1 MKTKIAL
8 AVSMALLSSAANAQT
23 VLSHSGETVQFDIS
37 PELAASTV
45 RGSLSIEANEV
56 KFVPEADL
64 DDSEYTYIVRLRD
77 SAAANYQGEI
87 AGFKATSPQHSSSRV
102 SSQFSGNVKLDVAKP
117 EVKNYVSYLKVK
129 QNRFLTNASAAIGS
143 PIEALTTYQYALNG
157 MAIRMTQAQA
167 IKMAEL
173 PEVVFIERE
182 RIEQLETDV
191 SQSLIGSPKIWDGSA
206 TGTKAMGEGVIVGI
220 IDSGI
225 NSDHA
230 SFADIGGDGYDHRNP
245 LGQGIYIG
253 DCKTDFTSMC
263 NDKLIGVRSYSEITN
278 NYDDAKVF
286 GDKPPA
292 KNGEDYGGHG
302 SHVAS
307 TAAGNILL
315 NVPYVQGEAGKLE
328 GEGISTDIKFAQIS
342 GVAPHANIIA
352 YQICNPGNAG
362 DTYSGCPTAPILKAI
377 DDSIKDG
384 VDVLNFS
391 ISGGGN
397 PWNSATEQ
405 GFLAAR
411 NAGIFTAV
419 AAGNTRPAT
428 ATSAAIT
435 QTPYSTPKNAPWY
448 TSVANS
454 THDRDIVSAVEF
466 NGKNYSFTAGSG
478 PALTEVLS
486 GIPVYAGSLD
496 STNFEACK
504 AFATDAF
511 KGKIAVIKRGGCTF
525 DVKVAA
531 ALNAGAKGV
540 VVFNREGEGNT
551 RLSMSGLEKLNIPAV
566 FIGNTDGLALI
577 DAITANPSL
586 ELVISPLPKVV
597 TKEADVLN
605 ASSLIGPNATNDV
618 LVPFVAA
625 PGTDIYA
632 AYADQQFG
640 HDKTGTDPAD
650 FTLMSGTSMASPH
663 VAGAGALLKS
673 LHKDWTPDQIRSA
686 LMLTA
691 TTAQAMK
698 KADAK
703 TIADPFDVG
712 AGRIRVDL
720 AAKTGLVM
728 DELALSYDIAN
739 PAKGGDPRKL
749 NIPSMADSR
758 CIDNC
763 TWTRTVTATADGTWT
778 AKGVAVTDKLVVTA
792 SPERFSLKKGQSQVI
807 TVTANVAEVGENWG
821 FGNLVLESDAFPT
834 ASMPIAAKIAKRDL
848 PTALNILVA
857 RDADERNFNHLKAID
872 MPGVSAKVTALA
884 LSDTLESRVKQDS
897 DNNSAFDN
905 LEDGVKVFTFNVED
919 NALFFNVSIGETTSP
934 DLDMFV
940 FLDKKDGSKLSRVG
954 SSALNGSKERVSI
967 KNPVKGQYIVI
978 VQNYEASAANA
989 EDTFSLKQVTLY
1001 NGVGDNLTAALS
1013 GDSKDF
1019 SINLA
1024 WKQAMLV
1031 GSDGLAQLTLTS
1043 SDEKVAPV
1051 AIPLLFERTI
1061 DDVLP
1066 PLGSTISS
1074 ELTPGVPKVIKTRI
1088 AANSTPETRVYTLE
1102 AQIPEGHEV
1111 ANISHKGVHQANKI
1125 SWTIDMASA
1134 TAAQDITFELVPR
1147 KASQEN
1153 QLILTNKVNNSS
1165 AEILKQEYQFDV
1177 TEVAPVAMIAAPASV
1192 QEGKPLFIDASKS
1205 ADANNDPLTYK
1216 WTQLGGTSFNFDPT
1230 AAKLNLVAP
1239 NVDGAAQTVSFQLTV
1254 SDNHGN
1260 RDSSVVSVSITDTPP
1275 KKDDGGALGW
1285 LSLLLLPFAF
1295 GRRKLR

>member
-56 KFVPEADL
+56 KFVPEVDL

-87 AGFKATSPQHSSSRV
+87 AGFKATSPQHTSSRI
-102 SSQFSGNVKLDVAKP
+102 SSQFSGNVKLDAAKP

-173 PEVVFIERE
+173 PDVVFIERE

-230 SFADIGGDGYDHRNP
+230 SFADIGGDGYDHSNP

-328 GEGISTDIKFAQIS
+328 AEGIPTDIKFAQIS

-551 RLSMSGLEKLNIPAV
+551 RLSMSGLEK
-566 FIGNTDGLALI
+566 F
-577 DAITANPSL
+577 
-586 ELVISPLPKVV
+586 
-597 TKEADVLN
+597 
-605 ASSLIGPNATNDV
+605 
-618 LVPFVAA
+618 
-625 PGTDIYA
+625 
-632 AYADQQFG
+632 
-640 HDKTGTDPAD
+640 
-650 FTLMSGTSMASPH
+650 
-663 VAGAGALLKS
+663 
-673 LHKDWTPDQIRSA
+673 
-686 LMLTA
+686 
-691 TTAQAMK
+691 
-698 KADAK
+698 
-703 TIADPFDVG
+703 
-712 AGRIRVDL
+712 
-720 AAKTGLVM
+720 
-728 DELALSYDIAN
+728 
-739 PAKGGDPRKL
+739 
-749 NIPSMADSR
+749 
-758 CIDNC
+758 
-763 TWTRTVTATADGTWT
+763 
-778 AKGVAVTDKLVVTA
+778 
-792 SPERFSLKKGQSQVI
+792 
-807 TVTANVAEVGENWG
+807 
-821 FGNLVLESDAFPT
+821 
-834 ASMPIAAKIAKRDL
+834 
-848 PTALNILVA
+848 
-857 RDADERNFNHLKAID
+857 
-872 MPGVSAKVTALA
+872 
-884 LSDTLESRVKQDS
+884 
-897 DNNSAFDN
+897 
-905 LEDGVKVFTFNVED
+905 
-919 NALFFNVSIGETTSP
+919 
-934 DLDMFV
+934 
-940 FLDKKDGSKLSRVG
+940 
-954 SSALNGSKERVSI
+954 
-967 KNPVKGQYIVI
+967 
-978 VQNYEASAANA
+978 
-989 EDTFSLKQVTLY
+989 
-1001 NGVGDNLTAALS
+1001 
-1013 GDSKDF
+1013 
-1019 SINLA
+1019 
-1024 WKQAMLV
+1024 
-1031 GSDGLAQLTLTS
+1031 
-1043 SDEKVAPV
+1043 
-1051 AIPLLFERTI
+1051 
-1061 DDVLP
+1061 
-1066 PLGSTISS
+1066 
-1074 ELTPGVPKVIKTRI
+1074 
-1088 AANSTPETRVYTLE
+1088 
-1102 AQIPEGHEV
+1102 
-1111 ANISHKGVHQANKI
+1111 NKI
-1125 SWTIDMASA
+1125 
-1134 TAAQDITFELVPR
+1134 
-1147 KASQEN
+1147 
-1153 QLILTNKVNNSS
+1153 
-1165 AEILKQEYQFDV
+1165 
-1177 TEVAPVAMIAAPASV
+1177 
-1192 QEGKPLFIDASKS
+1192 
-1205 ADANNDPLTYK
+1205 
-1216 WTQLGGTSFNFDPT
+1216 
-1230 AAKLNLVAP
+1230 
-1239 NVDGAAQTVSFQLTV
+1239 
-1254 SDNHGN
+1254 
-1260 RDSSVVSVSITDTPP
+1260 
-1275 KKDDGGALGW
+1275 
-1285 LSLLLLPFAF
+1285 
-1295 GRRKLR
+1295 GRAHV